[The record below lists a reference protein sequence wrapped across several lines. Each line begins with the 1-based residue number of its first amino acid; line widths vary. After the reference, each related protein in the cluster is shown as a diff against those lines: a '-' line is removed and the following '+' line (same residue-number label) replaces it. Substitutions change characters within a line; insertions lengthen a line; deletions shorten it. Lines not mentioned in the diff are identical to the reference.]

1 MRPTLHLAAVT
12 LAVLLLGIAGAAA
25 QSWPT
30 RPVTLVVPF
39 APGGSV
45 DVMARILSGRLAEV
59 LGQQVIIENIGGA
72 GGMLGSERVAKAP
85 PDGYEFVL
93 GIAGTHAQN
102 QTLYKKPLYNAATDF
117 TPVELIAEQ
126 PTVLVTRKDLPP
138 DTLPQFIAYAKANQA
153 KMQFGSA
160 GAGSA
165 NHLACVLLDAA
176 IGVNVTHVPFRGGGP
191 AMQELLGG
199 RIDYMCNIV
208 TNALPQIEA
217 KSVKPIALLSTRRSA
232 TLPDVA
238 SAQEQGLPDF
248 DASTWYAVFLPK
260 GAPAP
265 IVQKLHDAIEATVS
279 TPAVQ
284 ERLKDIGADLVA
296 PERRTSDYLAKFV
309 VSEIARWAVP
319 IKASGVSMD

>member
-1 MRPTLHLAAVT
+1 MKRPLLLAAIV
-12 LAVLLLGIAGAAA
+12 LAAHVQGVAGADA

-30 RPVTLVVPF
+30 RPVSMVVPF

-45 DVMARILSGRLAEV
+45 DVMGRILAARLSEV
-59 LGQQVIIENIGGA
+59 LGQQVIVENIPGA
-72 GGMLGSERVAKAP
+72 GGMLGSARVAKAP

-102 QTLYKKPLYNAATDF
+102 QTLYKHPLYNAATDF
-117 TPVELIAEQ
+117 APVALIAEQ

-138 DTLPQFIAYAKANQA
+138 DTLPEFIAYAKANQA
-153 KMQFGSA
+153 KMQYGSA
-160 GAGSA
+160 GAGAA

-208 TNALPQIEA
+208 TTALPQIEA
-217 KSVKPIALLSTRRSA
+217 RMVKPIALLSTARSP

-238 SAQEQGLPDF
+238 SAREQGLPDF

-260 GAPAP
+260 GTPAP
-265 IVQKLHDAIEATVS
+265 ILQKLHDAIEATVS

-284 ERLKDIGADLVA
+284 QRLKDIGADIVA
-296 PERRTSDYLAKFV
+296 PERRSPDYLAKFV
-309 VSEIARWAVP
+309 VSEIARWAAP

>member
-1 MRPTLHLAAVT
+1 MRRPLLLAAIA
-12 LAVLLLGIAGAAA
+12 LAAHLQGIAAAGA
-25 QSWPT
+25 QGWPS
-30 RPVTLVVPF
+30 RPVSMVVPF

-45 DVMARILSGRLAEV
+45 DVMGRILSARLSEV
-59 LGQQVIIENIGGA
+59 LGQQVIVENAPGA
-72 GGMLGSERVAKAP
+72 GGMLGSARVAKAQ

-117 TPVELIAEQ
+117 APVALVAEQ
-126 PTVLVTRKDLPP
+126 PTVLVTRNDLPP
-138 DTLPQFIAYAKANQA
+138 DTLPEFIAYAKANQA
-153 KMQFGSA
+153 KMQYGSA

-176 IGVNVTHVPFRGGGP
+176 IGVKVTHVPFRGGGP

-217 KSVKPIALLSTRRSA
+217 KAVKPIALLARARSP
-232 TLPDVA
+232 TLPGVA

-248 DASTWYAVFLPK
+248 DASTWYAIFLPK
-260 GAPAP
+260 GTPAP
-265 IVQKLHDAIEATVS
+265 IVQKLHDAMVATME
-279 TPAVQ
+279 TPSVQ
-284 ERLKDIGADLVA
+284 ARLKDIGADLVA
-296 PERRTSDYLAKFV
+296 PERRSSDYLAKFV
-309 VSEIARWAVP
+309 VSEIARWAAP

>member
-1 MRPTLHLAAVT
+1 MKRALI
-12 LAVLLLGIAGAAA
+12 LAVVALLLPGAGRADA
-25 QSWPT
+25 QAWPT
-30 RPVTLVVPF
+30 RPVTMVVPF

-59 LGQQVIIENIGGA
+59 LGQQVIVENLGGA
-72 GGMLGSERVAKAP
+72 GGMVGSAHVAKAS

-93 GIAGTHAQN
+93 GHAGTHAQN
-102 QTLYKKPLYNAATDF
+102 QTLYKNPLYNAATDF

-126 PTVLVTRKDLPP
+126 PTVLVARKDLPP
-138 DTLPQFIAYAKANQA
+138 DTLPAFIAYAKANQA
-153 KMQFGSA
+153 HMQYASA
-160 GAGSA
+160 GAGAA

-191 AMQELLGG
+191 AMQELLAG

-217 KSVKPIALLSTRRSA
+217 KTVKPIALLSTARSPS
-232 TLPDVA
+232 LPDVA
-238 SAQEQGLPDF
+238 SAKEQGLPDF

-260 GAPAP
+260 GTPAP

-296 PERRTSDYLAKFV
+296 PERRSPDYLGKFV
-309 VSEIARWAVP
+309 ASEIARWAVP
-319 IKASGVSMD
+319 IRASGVSMD